1 MALERTEEMT
11 TANGWLA
18 GKKALVTGG
27 SRGIGAAV
35 VRRLVDE
42 GATVVINYRANAD
55 AAEALAKELDGDGG
69 RVAAALQADVSD
81 PAAAKDLVE
90 RAVATLGGIDVLVSN
105 AGLEHFGSLESI
117 TVADYERVFGV
128 NVGGQLFTTQA
139 AVAAMGAGGR
149 IVLTSSVS
157 VRMAVLEH
165 SLYAAS
171 KAAVSALVLN
181 LAPELAARGIAINA
195 IAPGS
200 TRTDMAAENGLH
212 YMPPALKDLPF
223 DTLIKMSSAWGR
235 LAEPEEIAAAVAFL
249 VSPDASYI
257 TGSTLFAEAGR

>member
-42 GATVVINYRANAD
+42 GATVVINYRASAD
-55 AAEALAKELDGDGG
+55 AAEALVKELDGDGG

-90 RAVATLGGIDVLVSN
+90 RAVATLGGLDVLVSN

-181 LAPELAARGIAINA
+181 LAPELAARGIAFNA
-195 IAPGS
+195 I
-200 TRTDMAAENGLH
+200 D
-212 YMPPALKDLPF
+212 
-223 DTLIKMSSAWGR
+223 
-235 LAEPEEIAAAVAFL
+235 
-249 VSPDASYI
+249 
-257 TGSTLFAEAGR
+257 